1 MDYDVPHFYAE
12 LDNYLIKNDVSR
24 SVKNRIRLVIEEI
37 VQQILL
43 PHYQKPYIRVKAEYS
58 IIEDKCMVYI
68 SYKGDEYNIEN
79 SDNDI
84 SMALIQN
91 SSEEFKYR
99 FVKEDEE
106 PNHIEILIKS

>member
-1 MDYDVPHFYAE
+1 
-12 LDNYLIKNDVSR
+12 
-24 SVKNRIRLVIEEI
+24 
-37 VQQILL
+37 
-43 PHYQKPYIRVKAEYS
+43 
-58 IIEDKCMVYI
+58 MVYI